1 MGFQESALG
10 SRWGERRGGAV
21 QMPDASCLPDLNPGL
36 AQRQRRTLLALRMA
50 PGQKKQDT
58 VDYALKLYHV
68 APIPKHHLIH
78 LTALDP
84 NS

>member
-1 MGFQESALG
+1 
-10 SRWGERRGGAV
+10 
-21 QMPDASCLPDLNPGL
+21 MPDASCLPDLNPGL

-84 NS
+84 NSRVPRSEIHLHRQSDN